1 MAETAAAPP
10 SFLDALDEQ
19 PAPRAEIAVPEV
31 VTPRRLRARGGDQQ
45 AERLRSLEDRI
56 LEDSMNIVRGG
67 LKGAYVDDGEKEIPD
82 DWIAEHGLVAAGHML
97 RMAQDARRSP
107 KFHPVYLDLAKS
119 VMVGII
125 KARSSQKAAPV
136 SLGVRITLAAPKAAY
151 AIIDLEPD
159 PEK

>member
-1 MAETAAAPP
+1 MAEVATP

-19 PAPRAEIAVPEV
+19 PAPRAEIAVPDL
-31 VTPRRLRARGGDQQ
+31 TPRKLRARGQDLQ
-45 AERLRSLEDRI
+45 AERLKSLEDTI

-67 LKGAYVDDGEKEIPD
+67 LKGAYVDDGEKDIPN
-82 DWIAEHGLVAAGHML
+82 DWIAQHGLVAAGHML

-125 KARSSQKAAPV
+125 KARAQQKAAPTSLNV
-136 SLGVRITLAAPKAAY
+136 SITLAAPKAAY